1 MSRSPAQSSQL
12 RLSGSPARTPN
23 QDVTHISNIPVSR
36 RYRPLFSLSSRS
48 RCFFSY
54 FCFSKHPCLEYIQQD
69 DFEYYPYFVLHRNID
84 CCLLHLPLDTF
95 TWSKSNY
102 PREEENTDKP
112 GQHCIQPKRTAKRR
126 TERTSATKEEGI
138 SSVRS
143 HSRNWVRTN
152 RRCPLQV
159 HWILVSR
166 PHTLNITSLRLAR
179 PLFRLLLV
187 TQSTTS
193 GR

>member
-1 MSRSPAQSSQL
+1 MVLMDTSVSRSPAQSSQL

-23 QDVTHISNIPVSR
+23 QDVTHISNIPSPVIIVPFSFFLPVLDVSF
-36 RYRPLFSLSSRS
+36 PISV
-48 RCFFSY
+48 
-54 FCFSKHPCLEYIQQD
+54 FSKHPCLEYIQQD

-84 CCLLHLPLDTF
+84 CCLLHLQLDTF
-95 TWSKSNY
+95 TLSKSNY

-159 HWILVSR
+159 HWILVS
-166 PHTLNITSLRLAR
+166 
-179 PLFRLLLV
+179 
-187 TQSTTS
+187 
-193 GR
+193 